1 MGSAKCKLANSPPF
15 CTSHFSFLI
24 SHSPPFPVRLAAIIL
39 GTLAGLV
46 AERTAR
52 GQAPASAAE
61 TAAALENVLVETI
74 ARGERSVVAI
84 ARVRRERPGEAWN
97 TEVRPDPFGGR
108 RVLPALLPKPGDPD
122 FMPNEFATGV
132 VVDRAG
138 LVLTVYHVLGEESDY
153 YVTAHD
159 RKTFRAKIVGA
170 DPRSDLAVL
179 APEDNAMARTG
190 TPDWTP
196 IALGDGAGLR
206 KGQIVLALGNP
217 FGIARDGQ
225 ASASWGII
233 ANTGRKA
240 PPTPDET
247 DLLGKPTI
255 HHFGTLVQTDA
266 KLNLG
271 TSGGP
276 LLNLQGEMVGLGTSL
291 AAAPGYE
298 QAAGYAIPVDKTFRR
313 ALDALKQ
320 GREVEYG
327 FLGIQ
332 LGLPEPEELARG
344 LQGTRVER
352 VLPGLPAARRG
363 MRPGDLIT
371 SVNGAAIRDSDGL
384 VREVGKLPVD
394 SVVRLVVLRG
404 QRRMELDVEL
414 TKYRVRGKKIVSSP
428 APDWR
433 GMRVDYATA
442 VYDLYT
448 PGFGGSPVLGETVA
462 VADVEKGTPA
472 WEAGLRSGMLISH
485 VGRTAVRTP
494 RAFQQAVA
502 GKTGPVDVR
511 LATQSGETPVRT
523 IPAGS

>member
-1 MGSAKCKLANSPPF
+1 MVLWA
-15 CTSHFSFLI
+15 
-24 SHSPPFPVRLAAIIL
+24 LAA
-39 GTLAGLV
+39 LAD
-46 AERTAR
+46 ATTAR
-52 GQAPASAAE
+52 AQAPASTAE
-61 TAAALENVLVETI
+61 AAAALENVLVETI

-97 TEVRPDPFGGR
+97 AEVRPDPFGGR
-108 RVLPALLPKPGDPD
+108 RVLPGPLSKPGDPD
-122 FMPNEFATGV
+122 FMPNEYATGV

-159 RKTFRAKIVGA
+159 RRTFRAKIVGA

-179 APEDNAMARTG
+179 APEDNALARTG
-190 TPDWTP
+190 TPDWVP

-206 KGQIVLALGNP
+206 KGQIVVALGNP

-225 ASASWGII
+225 ASASWGIL

-240 PPTPDET
+240 PPAPDET

-255 HHFGTLVQTDA
+255 HHFGTLLQTDA

-291 AAAPGYE
+291 ATAPGYE
-298 QAAGYAIPVDKTFRR
+298 RAAGYAIPLDKTFRR

-332 LGLPEPEELARG
+332 LGLPEPKDVANG

-352 VLPGLPAARRG
+352 VLPNLPAARHG
-363 MRPGDLIT
+363 MRPGDLVT
-371 SVNGAAIRDSDGL
+371 SVNGSPIRDSDGL

-394 SVVRLVVLRG
+394 STVRLVVLRG

-448 PGFGGSPVLGETVA
+448 PGLGGSPALGETVA
-462 VADVEKGTPA
+462 VTDVEKGTPA
-472 WEAGLRSGMLISH
+472 WDAGLRSGMLISH
-485 VGRTAVRTP
+485 VGRTPVRTP
-494 RAFQQAVA
+494 RQFQQAVA

-523 IPAGS
+523 VPAGS

>member
-1 MGSAKCKLANSPPF
+1 MTCASACDE
-15 CTSHFSFLI
+15 T
-24 SHSPPFPVRLAAIIL
+24 
-39 GTLAGLV
+39 
-46 AERTAR
+46 TAR
-52 GQAPASAAE
+52 AQAPASAAE
-61 TAAALENVLVETI
+61 AAATLENVLVETV
-74 ARGERSVVAI
+74 ARAERSVVAI
-84 ARVRRERPGEAWN
+84 ARVRREGPGETWN

-108 RVLPALLPKPGDPD
+108 RVLPPLLPRPGDPD
-122 FMPNEFATGV
+122 FMPNEYASGV

-138 LVLTVYHVLGEESDY
+138 LVLTVYHVLGDESDY

-159 RKTFRAKIVGA
+159 RKTFRARIVGA

-179 APEDNAMARTG
+179 ALEDGALARTG
-190 TPDWTP
+190 SSDWTP
-196 IALGDGAGLR
+196 IALGNGAAVR
-206 KGQIVLALGNP
+206 KGQIVVSLGNP

-225 ASASWGII
+225 ASAAWGII

-240 PPTPDET
+240 PPAPDET

-255 HHFGTLVQTDA
+255 HHFGTLLQTDA
-266 KLNLG
+266 KVNLG

-276 LLNLQGEMVGLGTSL
+276 LLNLHGEMVGLVTSL

-332 LGLPEPEELARG
+332 LGPPEPEEAAKG
-344 LQGTRVER
+344 LQGARVER
-352 VLPGLPAARRG
+352 VLPGLPAARHG

-371 SVNGAAIRDSDGL
+371 SVNGAPIHDSDGL
-384 VREVGKLPVD
+384 VREVGKLPVE
-394 SVVRLVVLRG
+394 SLVHLVVLRG
-404 QRRMELDVEL
+404 GRRMDLDVEL
-414 TKYRVRGKKIVSSP
+414 TKYRVRGKKIVT
-428 APDWR
+428 AAVPDWR
-433 GMRVDYATA
+433 GLRVDYATA

-448 PGFGGSPVLGETVA
+448 PGFGASPLLGETVA
-462 VADVEKGTPA
+462 VADVGKGTPA

-485 VGRTAVRTP
+485 VGRTPVRTP
-494 RAFQQAVA
+494 RQFQQAVV
-502 GKTGPVDVR
+502 GKTGPVEVR

-523 IPAGS
+523 VPAGS